1 MPMSGM
7 LDDQQL
13 ATLKSAK
20 GGEFDRLFLEGM
32 IGHHEGAIE
41 MVEIIDRSK
50 NSEVKELAANI
61 VNSQSAEITTMKE
74 ILTRLP

>member
-1 MPMSGM
+1 
-7 LDDQQL
+7 
-13 ATLKSAK
+13 
-20 GGEFDRLFLEGM
+20 M

-41 MVEIIDRSK
+41 MVKIIDRSK